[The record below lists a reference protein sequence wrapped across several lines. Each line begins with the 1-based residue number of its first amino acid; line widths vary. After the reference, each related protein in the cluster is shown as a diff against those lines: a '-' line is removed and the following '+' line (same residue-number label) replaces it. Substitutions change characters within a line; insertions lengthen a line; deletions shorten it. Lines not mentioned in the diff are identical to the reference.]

1 MVISKRY
8 IASFLILIVLS
19 TAVMYAADDELRS
32 LVVTSKF
39 SEEVPVFHVTKKSE
53 NLDVFVQLLLVPP
66 SRCYMDAKLKDDC
79 KDEEAFNGLFYAV
92 ACMYADSLINHE
104 DSLVNN
110 KLLTDDFTQEG
121 IEGRDFIASLGK
133 ILKSDKV
140 VGDGDKVYG
149 KVINLLLKMKSK
161 KIDAAGL
168 INQNRLRG
176 LRVTLEG
183 LKLFIRYD
191 AGDDFDDLKEP
202 VDKGILLVTS
212 DCDPLV
218 DKGIATILDCHY
230 NSLERAKEGIAALLG
245 ELDNVSV
252 NGGYALVNIQKVQ
265 SSLKAYGKQ
274 QKQPK

>member
-1 MVISKRY
+1 MVISKWY
-8 IASFLILIVLS
+8 LASFLVVLS
-19 TAVMYAADDELRS
+19 AAVMHAADES
-32 LVVTSKF
+32 IPLVVTGEL
-39 SEEVPVFHVTKKSE
+39 SEEVPVFHVTKNAE
-53 NLDVFVQLLLVPP
+53 IFDVFTQLILVPP
-66 SRCYMDAKLKDDC
+66 SSCYMGAKLEDDC

-92 ACMYADSLINHE
+92 ARMQADSMCKGEI
-104 DSLVNN
+104 SS
-110 KLLTDDFTQEG
+110 DFSQAD
-121 IEGRDFIASLGK
+121 IEGSGFIASLGK
-133 ILKSDKV
+133 ILKSDQA
-140 VGDGDKVYG
+140 VGDGNKVYG

-161 KIDAAGL
+161 KIDTGEL
-168 INQNRLRG
+168 INQSRVRG
-176 LRVTLEG
+176 LRVTLEEISVLSCG
-183 LKLFIRYD
+183 RC
-191 AGDDFDDLKEP
+191 DDDS
-202 VDKGILLVTS
+202 VRKGILLVTS